1 MQKFAFFNREKEINP
16 ISYDA
21 LFLIQNKWG
30 TLQILI

>member
-1 MQKFAFFNREKEINP
+1 MQKFAFFNREKEKSP

-30 TLQILI
+30 TL